1 VALIL
6 IASVAFGA
14 GGALMKVSNGFT
26 DPIAGA
32 GVLAAFMIGA
42 VLLTFAVKRQGLANT
57 YVLGLGAEAV
67 ISMVIGRYLF
77 GEHVT
82 RLQTAAALLIVAGT
96 AGLRYG

>member
-1 VALIL
+1 MALIL
-6 IASVAFGA
+6 IASLAFGA
-14 GGALMKVSNGFT
+14 GGALMKESDGFT
-26 DPIAGA
+26 DPVAGA

-42 VLLTFAVKRQGLANT
+42 VLLTFAVKRQGLANS

-77 GEHVT
+77 GEQVT
-82 RLQTAAALLIVAGT
+82 RLQAAAALLIVAGT